1 MFFGGWWRPSLDPS
15 TAIDCS
21 QPLPLLQIR
30 VLARVVHIRMS
41 PLDDARRQLPHFSRL
56 FSLKEACPEVRLPVV
71 RSGVVPEPV
80 GQAEATDTLM
90 LTSTVPSSFAD
101 FSMLKPRCSRL
112 VLRRLYSL
120 IIVALGKEEGQSR
133 RRTCRRLPPA
143 PVEWFKLSQLQSHC
157 RSHAMSN
164 MVSRSPETYLHAVRM
179 KARRFLTRG
188 PVLQTPERNL
198 VVTCIKNSLS

>member
-56 FSLKEACPEVRLPVV
+56 FSLREACPQVSLPVV
-71 RSGVVPEPV
+71 RSGVMPEPV
-80 GQAEATDTLM
+80 R
-90 LTSTVPSSFAD
+90 SSLGNRHPYAHINGTFLFCR

-112 VLRRLYSL
+112 VQRRLYSL
-120 IIVALGKEEGQSR
+120 IIVALGKKINQVGGR
-133 RRTCRRLPPA
+133 VAVCRRL
-143 PVEWFKLSQLQSHC
+143 SGS
-157 RSHAMSN
+157 S
-164 MVSRSPETYLHAVRM
+164 
-179 KARRFLTRG
+179 
-188 PVLQTPERNL
+188 
-198 VVTCIKNSLS
+198 